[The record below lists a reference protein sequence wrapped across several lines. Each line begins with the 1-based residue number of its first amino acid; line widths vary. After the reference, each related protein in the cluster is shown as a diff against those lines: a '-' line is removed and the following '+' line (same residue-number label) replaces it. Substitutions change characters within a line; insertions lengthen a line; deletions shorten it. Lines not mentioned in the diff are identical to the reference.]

1 MAQQGLDAAFQ
12 VLVSELLKP
21 AYPDLYVFPCG
32 GKDGG
37 IDGIQDGQS
46 SRVVLECKVV
56 GQDELQTARSR
67 WKEVRTRLEKHL
79 ADPSGPTKGQS
90 QYGPWYRSD
99 RPIAEYIFAVSCD
112 LSNLNARDTLEK
124 EIGDF
129 FRGLVGQHAHLAHLR
144 TLTVEVLD
152 WNQLQQRLET
162 SPHLVFRWFP
172 KTRPLGLLPLDEAV
186 FQGTLRSYLDS
197 ANLPY
202 YSRAAHRQKHACPV
216 ESPISDEGEL
226 LRLLEEPEKTGL
238 IICGAGGVGKTRLAI
253 EIGWLARERDW
264 LVLRVGSTFRQ
275 EGLDQLAERLAP
287 ENRVLL
293 LMDYVETRGGFTE
306 IVDRI
311 NDLNATLLLRLRYVA
326 TCRTSYY
333 YKAAAT
339 VAQHERVDVSAADAG
354 TAAEWLKGYRQ
365 AAVRHILSHG
375 GLVVSDQ
382 HLKVCSDKPILAVFL
397 SYLKAAGRNDDLE
410 ELLGEEDFGMWVI
423 KRVQMSFG
431 RPPIDRDLAFL
442 AAMFP
447 MSAEAESRLTA
458 PPGRTLFDKLA
469 SDGWIEPAGPEEQ
482 TQGIAW
488 GAVHDVLADQI
499 TLTYCRSIPRTVE
512 SFVRGLLA
520 QARAL
525 GCLRSALTALQRL
538 GGEVEFGNVRWYA
551 VLNDEMAEAP
561 DEYREVRDL
570 VMGTSLLSPVETVLL
585 LGEHEGVFRGDEGD
599 VTFQNRLG
607 WLCRCAVVE
616 HPETVNEAVPPIL
629 KSWVL
634 RAVPHPSRSN
644 FVLTWSLRLFP
655 EVVREHAL
663 RWIRR
668 NPTVHQTHFLIAAW
682 LKTGL
687 DIEEMEQPVLQWA
700 EMFPEDFHLS
710 FVLCAWLDAG
720 GAPALVQDYIASWLC
735 HQGTGR
741 DTQFVYVAWL
751 KAGGDKALVQ
761 DAIKAWLKD
770 HAGTPEAQFVYA
782 AWLKA
787 GGDKA
792 LVQGGIEAW
801 MNEHAAEEE
810 AGFVYTAWLRAGG
823 DKALVQD
830 AIKAWL
836 KDHAATPEAQF
847 VYRAWLDA
855 GGDKTLVQGGI
866 KAWLNDQ
873 SATPEAS
880 FIYRGWLDAGGDVD
894 LVQAGINAWLNDHA
908 ATLDAQFVYRAW
920 LKAGGDKALVQDVIK
935 SWLNEHAA
943 EVEAGFIYRAWLDA
957 GGDKGLVQPGI
968 EAWLNKHA
976 AEEEADFVFMAWLSA
991 GGDFSLIRESA
1002 CLWLREHCRCQ
1013 EAVYVTKFLAK
1024 QRDLPADTVRDI
1036 LTWCRTFPSNEDAL
1050 WRMSNLKNHLQREEV
1065 AEEVCAAAE
1074 QVILARQRCREP
1086 LTQTA
1091 NGQVAAI
1098 LCWLSNAPH
1107 FLTEPLADR
1116 VDKILVSWLRHPA
1129 SYGAHMQSFP
1139 NMERKDY
1146 VQRIVNL
1153 VTSKQL
1159 DPVADRAC
1167 LERFFLW
1174 VNAWEP
1180 GWKAELRRMFDWLK
1194 HHYPDPTL
1202 WETVEFE

>member
-1 MAQQGLDAAFQ
+1 MHIPRFTSEQVNPPLAQQGLDAAFQ

-21 AYPDLYVFPCG
+21 DYPDLYVFPCG

-56 GQDELQTARSR
+56 GEDKIETARSR
-67 WKEVRTRLEKHL
+67 WKEVRARLEKHL
-79 ADPSGPTKGQS
+79 TDPSGPTKGQS

-99 RPIAEYIFAVSCD
+99 RPIEEYIFAVSCA
-112 LSNLNARDTLEK
+112 LSNLSARDTLEK

-129 FRGLVGQHAHLAHLR
+129 FRGLAGQHAHLAHLR
-144 TLTVEVLD
+144 TLTVKVLD
-152 WNQLQQRLET
+152 WDRLQHRLEA
-162 SPHLVFRWFP
+162 SPHLVFRWFH

-216 ESPISDEGEL
+216 ESPIADEGEL

-253 EIGWLARERDW
+253 EIGWLARKRGW
-264 LVLRVGSTFRQ
+264 LVLRVGPTFRQ

-287 ENRVLL
+287 GNRVLL

-311 NDLNATLLLRLRYVA
+311 NDLNATLSLRLRYVA

-339 VAQHERVDVSAADAG
+339 AAQHEKVDLSLPDVG

-365 AAVRHILSHG
+365 ATVRHILSHG
-375 GLVVSDQ
+375 GLVVNDQ

-397 SYLKAAGRNDDLE
+397 SYLKAVGRNDDLE
-410 ELLGEEDFGMWVI
+410 ALLGGEDFGQWVI

-431 RPPIDRDLAFL
+431 RPPIARDLAFL

-458 PPGRTLFDKLA
+458 PPGRTLFDILA
-469 SDGWIEPAGPEEQ
+469 TDGWIERAGPEEQ

-499 TLTYCRSIPRTVE
+499 TLTYCRSIPSTVE
-512 SFVRGLLA
+512 SFARGLLA
-520 QARAL
+520 QARGL

-538 GGEVEFGNVRWYA
+538 GGEVEFGKVRWYA

-570 VMGTSLLSPVETVLL
+570 VMGTSLLSPSETVLL

-599 VTFQNRLG
+599 VAFQNRLG

-616 HPETVNEAVPPIL
+616 QPETVDEAVLPIL

-634 RAVPHPSRSN
+634 RAVPNPSRSN

-668 NPTVHQTHFLIAAW
+668 NPTVHQAHFLIAAW

-687 DIEEMEQPVLQWA
+687 DIEEMEQSVLQWA
-700 EMFPEDFHLS
+700 EKFPEDFHLS

-720 GAPALVQDYIASWLC
+720 GAPALVQDYVASWLC
-735 HQGTGR
+735 HQGTGW

-751 KAGGDKALVQ
+751 KADGDKGVVQDSIKAWLNEHAAEKEAGFVYKAWLDAGGDKALVQDGIKAWLNDHTTTPEAGFVYRAWLKADGDKGVVQDSIKAWLKDHAVTRDAQFVYCAWLNAGGDKALVQDSIKAWLNEHATTLDAQFVYCAWLNAGGDKALVQ
-761 DAIKAWLKD
+761 DAIKAWL
-770 HAGTPEAQFVYA
+770 
-782 AWLKA
+782 
-787 GGDKA
+787 
-792 LVQGGIEAW
+792 
-801 MNEHAAEEE
+801 NE
-810 AGFVYTAWLRAGG
+810 
-823 DKALVQD
+823 
-830 AIKAWL
+830 
-836 KDHAATPEAQF
+836 
-847 VYRAWLDA
+847 
-855 GGDKTLVQGGI
+855 
-866 KAWLNDQ
+866 
-873 SATPEAS
+873 
-880 FIYRGWLDAGGDVD
+880 
-894 LVQAGINAWLNDHA
+894 HA
-908 ATLDAQFVYRAW
+908 ATLDAQFVYCAW
-920 LKAGGDKALVQDVIK
+920 LNAGGDKDLVQAGIK
-935 SWLNEHAA
+935 TWLSVHATA
-943 EVEAGFIYRAWLDA
+943 
-957 GGDKGLVQPGI
+957 
-968 EAWLNKHA
+968 
-976 AEEEADFVFMAWLSA
+976 EEADFLYNGWFEAH
-991 GGDFSLIRESA
+991 GDFSLIRESV
-1002 CLWLREHCRCQ
+1002 CLWLREHCRRE
-1013 EAVYVTKFLAK
+1013 EAVYVTKFLVK

-1050 WRMSNLKNHLQREEV
+1050 WRMSDLKNHLQREEV

-1074 QVILARQRCREP
+1074 QVILACQRCREP

-1091 NGQVAAI
+1091 NKQVAAI

-1107 FLTEPLADR
+1107 FLAEPLADR
-1116 VDKILVSWLRHPA
+1116 VDKILVSWLRHPR
-1129 SYGAHMQSFP
+1129 SYGTHMPGFLS
-1139 NMERKDY
+1139 MERKDY

-1153 VTSKQL
+1153 LTSKQL

-1180 GWKAELRRMFDWLK
+1180 VHKAELFRTFDWLK
-1194 HHYPDPTL
+1194 HHYPDSTL
-1202 WETVEFE
+1202 WKIVEFE